1 MAGLY
6 LLEKMAASSVLTAD
20 NSVQWIVT
28 LQSAAVSIYR
38 DAHEEIQRSIA
49 CSHRGGLPAADL
61 CLSNHLDVPSP
72 NQALKKPQLAS
83 GLLFHFTSSVQ

>member
-6 LLEKMAASSVLTAD
+6 VLEEDGSQQCTDCAD

-28 LQSAAVSIYR
+28 PWNAGITICR
-38 DAHEEIQRSIA
+38 DAHEEIERSIA

-61 CLSNHLDVPSP
+61 
-72 NQALKKPQLAS
+72 
-83 GLLFHFTSSVQ
+83 T